1 MLLNT
6 DKVPFLS
13 PTACAST
20 PLTVVDSLCAR
31 LSLQQLETEA
41 RTSPNSQA
49 LLQVVRRY
57 QSDFEQARSV
67 FTRLVQ
73 QWQRQQLLQGPGPR
87 RGQDTQRTRSP
98 RSAESPFSSASTA
111 DSGNHS
117 FDASDADEKALAV
130 HHAGGTLLG
139 ESNRLAI
146 ESEHVGLAVMG
157 QLRTQR
163 ESLISSRSLAQK
175 THGELQDSRSL
186 LTAMLRQSLF
196 SKLILVAIIVFLS
209 LAIVCV
215 LIHRLLRLEAGK
227 RTTVKCHHFSG
238 PARETPNLFTVWLPR
253 RVSPF
258 VEGVAADCEDS
269 NRLHFSK
276 LGLLVW
282 VLLCQTHLTS

>member
-1 MLLNT
+1 MASLH
-6 DKVPFLS
+6 
-13 PTACAST
+13 TASLGGFSALCGEERSDPRSSAAS
-20 PLTVVDSLCAR
+20 VDSKSAHLPSSALFQDEERNWRRHYASLTLCLQKMQNGDAAAEDVEAGTEACEGADI
-31 LSLQQLETEA
+31 SLQQLETEA

-49 LLQVVRRY
+49 LLQAVRRY

-73 QWQRQQLLQGPGPR
+73 QWQRQQLLQGPGSR
-87 RGQDTQRTRSP
+87 RGQDTQRTRIP
-98 RSAESPFSSASTA
+98 RSAESPFSFASTA

-117 FDASDADEKALAV
+117 FDADDADEKALAV

-139 ESNRLAI
+139 ESNRLAV

-175 THGELQDSRSL
+175 TYGELQDSRSL

-215 LIHRLLRLEAGK
+215 LIHRLLRLV
-227 RTTVKCHHFSG
+227 RDV
-238 PARETPNLFTVWLPR
+238 
-253 RVSPF
+253 
-258 VEGVAADCEDS
+258 
-269 NRLHFSK
+269 
-276 LGLLVW
+276 
-282 VLLCQTHLTS
+282 